1 VPLAAPTEAPARE
14 KSLDLLSR
22 ASGLPLHAY
31 KPEHIDRQVEAT
43 LRSVGA
49 PDATEMAAKISRS
62 VASRSRF
69 RRAIAISVSG
79 HLRDPHQFALLR
91 DQVFPEIVESD
102 GMIRVWSAGCADGS
116 ELYDLGSML
125 QTAEALGRSYL
136 LGSDILDENLVA
148 AKAKQGRF
156 ANPQV
161 RARVRWE
168 QRDLTNE
175 APPPGHWHLIL
186 CRNLAIYL
194 RPEVRDELHGKLA
207 GALAPGGF
215 LMLGRSERIGDPTS
229 LNLEPV
235 APNVYRRRSR
245 SQR

>member
-1 VPLAAPTEAPARE
+1 MPLAAQPQAPARE
-14 KSLDLLSR
+14 SSLDLLSR

-31 KPEHIDRQVEAT
+31 KPEHIERQVETT
-43 LRSVGA
+43 LRSEGA
-49 PDATEMAAKISRS
+49 PDAAEMAARMGRN
-62 VASRSRF
+62 VAARGRF
-69 RRAIAISVSG
+69 RRAVAISVSG

-91 DQVFPEIVESD
+91 DRVFPRIVDRE

-116 ELYDLGSML
+116 ELYDIGTML
-125 QTAEALGRSYL
+125 EAEEVLGRSYL

-148 AKAKQGRF
+148 AKAKQGRM
-156 ANPQV
+156 ANPAV

-168 QRDLTNE
+168 QRDLAGE

-194 RPEVRDELHGKLA
+194 RSEVRDELHGKLA
-207 GALAPGGF
+207 GALAPSGF

-229 LNLEPV
+229 LGLEQI
-235 APNVYRRRSR
+235 APNVYRSR
-245 SQR
+245 

>member
-1 VPLAAPTEAPARE
+1 ME
-14 KSLDLLSR
+14 SLELLSR

-31 KPEHIDRQVEAT
+31 KPEHVERQLEAT
-43 LRSVGA
+43 LRSE
-49 PDATEMAAKISRS
+49 DAADVAGMATKIGRS
-62 VASRSRF
+62 LATRSRF

-91 DQVFPEIVESD
+91 DEVIPEISPRD

-116 ELYDLGSML
+116 ELYDIGAML
-125 QTAEALGRSYL
+125 DEAGCLGRSYL
-136 LGSDILDENLVA
+136 MGSDILDENLAA
-148 AKAKQGRF
+148 AKTKQGRA

-168 QRDLTNE
+168 QRDLATE
-175 APPPGHWHLIL
+175 LPPPGHWHLIL

-194 RPEVRDELHGKLA
+194 RPEVRNELHSKLA
-207 GALAPGGF
+207 AALAPCGF
-215 LMLGRSERIGDPTS
+215 LMLGRSERIGDPAS

-235 APNVYRRRSR
+235 APNLYRSR
-245 SQR
+245 G